1 MALKLPQ
8 NPGERI
14 SQLLPTVKCS
24 TCSQPVK
31 LSDLGEHVCPPLP
44 PSTPRPS
51 ALLAKIRQASQAIAS
66 PSPLSPGAN
75 NSNSSTRT
83 SVNGETSRFFRRSK
97 TPQPAGSNQSATPPP
112 GPPGPIC
119 DVPAR
124 SRSSSM
130 SRRSQ
135 IQIPPPDQMSPPLP
149 TSVSAGGRLEAPSR
163 VGTPQTQPLSPV
175 GHPEP
180 LPRSKTPNA
189 DGNNRINN
197 RRPSVSSMRDAR
209 VRGPSGSRIDQP
221 PQPDAG
227 MSRSASGADIFPPE
241 SPSVDMPPRM
251 SMDRIGSKRPSL
263 DTRPSQESSRGPSP
277 LNPTSP
283 VLQRT
288 PQPPSG
294 PTRRNGLPE
303 VEVNMAG
310 VGRRGFQAVAQ
321 AALLA
326 ASMRRDQEPDRMQMP
341 TAGMDGKRTNV
352 PGHLNINPDVVQPST
367 SSLSPNTPLSSH
379 SPRSP
384 SPHSPNAFPQ
394 PGIVS
399 SRTPSP
405 LGTPVPGLPHAFS
418 PRSPDTVT
426 PGSAR
431 SASPAGSTFSAR
443 FKNKD
448 LEIDTTKAEVAI
460 PRHALPTS
468 PSESDYSGTGLA
480 YDQET
485 ESALSP
491 TSPSASSAGKSQGR
505 EHVIFPSVSPKHSLK
520 GLPTRSASSSSA
532 YSYAS
537 RTTAKS
543 TGALDRDRVLDTL
556 FEEHASSPSGATVP
570 LPISPPAGTRSPK
583 LPARSRTT
591 PAMGGKE
598 SKEEAA
604 AKRRPRQ
611 CTKCNKNID
620 DGRWIRAE
628 GAGVLCERCWKTMY
642 LPKCRRCNR
651 PIEKHAVSSA
661 DGQLKGKY
669 HRECFN
675 CHKCHQPFPDK
686 EFYVFDGKPFCRYHY
701 HEANDSLCAAL
712 ECGQPIEGPCAVAH
726 TGERYHPEHLVCQ
739 FRRCTERLEE
749 YWEIDGLMLC
759 ERHANMKMEMDI
771 MAPDEDNSEKNDV
784 LADLVS
790 GLRDGTDML
799 RAPQHDH
806 DSDIDVDDA
815 LSVRRF
821 VSTCAE
827 QDVQNGMFGPTL
839 FLDTNPLFCL
849 DLSQLPLPSITPI
862 CMSIVSR
869 RPIAFPELASP
880 DFQFRFHFLLTFY
893 LVCAYSP
900 IFGYHQRS
908 HSRIHEAPSEGK
920 ENINIGYVNY
930 YSDAIHVSRLLT
942 LL

>member
-24 TCSQPVK
+24 TCGQPVK

-66 PSPLSPGAN
+66 PSPLSPGVN

-97 TPQPAGSNQSATPPP
+97 TPLPAGSTQSVTSPP
-112 GPPGPIC
+112 GPPGPISN
-119 DVPAR
+119 VPAR

-130 SRRSQ
+130 SRGSQ
-135 IQIPPPDQMSPPLP
+135 IQVPPSGQMSPPLP

-163 VGTPQTQPLSPV
+163 ISTPQLQPLSPV
-175 GHPEP
+175 GRPEP
-180 LPRSKTPNA
+180 LSRSNTPNA

-209 VRGPSGSRIDQP
+209 MRGPSGSRIDQP
-221 PQPDAG
+221 QPDLK
-227 MSRSASGADIFPPE
+227 MSRSAPGAGIFPPS
-241 SPSVDMPPRM
+241 SPSADMPLRM
-251 SMDRIGSKRPSL
+251 SMDRTGPKRPSL
-263 DTRPSQESSRGPSP
+263 DTRPSQEISRGPSP

-283 VLQRT
+283 VPQRT
-288 PQPPSG
+288 PQPPSD

-303 VEVNMAG
+303 GEVNMAG
-310 VGRRGFQAVAQ
+310 VGRRAFQAVAQ
-321 AALLA
+321 AALIA
-326 ASMRRDQEPDRMQMP
+326 ASMNRDQEPDRMRMP
-341 TAGMDGKRTNV
+341 IAGMDGKRTNV
-352 PGHLNINPDVVQPST
+352 PGHLNINSDVMQLSI

-384 SPHSPNAFPQ
+384 SPNSPNAFPQ

-405 LGTPVPGLPHAFS
+405 LGTPVPGLPHALS
-418 PRSPDTVT
+418 PRSPDTIT

-431 SASPAGSTFSAR
+431 SASPANSTFSTR

-460 PRHALPTS
+460 PRRALPTS

-491 TSPSASSAGKSQGR
+491 TSPPAGSAGKSQGR
-505 EHVIFPSVSPKHSLK
+505 ERVIFPSVSPKHSLK

-532 YSYAS
+532 YSYVS

-543 TGALDRDRVLDTL
+543 TGALERDRVLDTL
-556 FEEHASSPSGATVP
+556 FEEHAPSPSGATVP
-570 LPISPPAGTRSPK
+570 LPLSPPAGARSPK

-598 SKEEAA
+598 SKEEVA

-611 CTKCNKNID
+611 CTKCNKSID

-701 HEANDSLCAAL
+701 HEANDSLCAAR

-771 MAPDEDNSEKNDV
+771 MAPDEDSSEKNDV

-790 GLRDGTDML
+790 GLRDGTEML
-799 RAPQHDH
+799 RAPQHDR
-806 DSDIDVDDA
+806 DSDIDIRA
-815 LSVRRF
+815 HRRKTQF
-821 VSTCAE
+821 I
-827 QDVQNGMFGPTL
+827 
-839 FLDTNPLFCL
+839 
-849 DLSQLPLPSITPI
+849 DL
-862 CMSIVSR
+862 R
-869 RPIAFPELASP
+869 
-880 DFQFRFHFLLTFY
+880 
-893 LVCAYSP
+893 
-900 IFGYHQRS
+900 
-908 HSRIHEAPSEGK
+908 
-920 ENINIGYVNY
+920 
-930 YSDAIHVSRLLT
+930 
-942 LL
+942 

>member
-8 NPGERI
+8 NPRERI

-24 TCSQPVK
+24 TCGQPVK
-31 LSDLGEHVCPPLP
+31 LSHLGEHVCPPLP

-51 ALLAKIRQASQAIAS
+51 TLLAKIRQASQGIAS

-75 NSNSSTRT
+75 NSNSSART
-83 SVNGETSRFFRRSK
+83 SVNSETSRFFRRSK

-112 GPPGPIC
+112 GPPVPISN
-119 DVPAR
+119 VPAR

-135 IQIPPPDQMSPPLP
+135 IQIPPSDQMSPPLP
-149 TSVSAGGRLEAPSR
+149 TSVSAGGRLEAPSC
-163 VGTPQTQPLSPV
+163 VSTPQIQPLSPV
-175 GHPEP
+175 GRPEP

-197 RRPSVSSMRDAR
+197 RRPSVSSLRDTR
-209 VRGPSGSRIDQP
+209 MRGPSGSRIDQP
-221 PQPDAG
+221 PQSDAG
-227 MSRSASGADIFPPE
+227 MSHSAPGTGIFPPP
-241 SPSVDMPPRM
+241 SPSADLPPRM
-251 SMDRIGSKRPSL
+251 SMDRTGSMRPSL

-277 LNPTSP
+277 LNPASSVP
-283 VLQRT
+283 RHA

-303 VEVNMAG
+303 GEVNMAG

-326 ASMRRDQEPDRMQMP
+326 ASMNRDQEPDRMRLP
-341 TAGMDGKRTNV
+341 TTRIDGKRTNV
-352 PGHLNINPDVVQPST
+352 PGHLNINPDVMQPSI

-394 PGIVS
+394 P
-399 SRTPSP
+399 
-405 LGTPVPGLPHAFS
+405 
-418 PRSPDTVT
+418 PRSPDTIT

-448 LEIDTTKAEVAI
+448 LEIDTTKAEVAV

-491 TSPSASSAGKSQGR
+491 TSPLASSAGKSQGR
-505 EHVIFPSVSPKHSLK
+505 ERVIFPSVSPKHSLK
-520 GLPTRSASSSSA
+520 GLPTRSTSSSSA

-543 TGALDRDRVLDTL
+543 TGALDRDHVLDTL
-556 FEEHASSPSGATVP
+556 FEEHASSPSGAIVP
-570 LPISPPAGTRSPK
+570 LPLSPPAGTRSPK

-598 SKEEAA
+598 SKEEVA

-611 CTKCNKNID
+611 CTKCNKSID

-701 HEANDSLCAAL
+701 HEANDSLCTAP

-771 MAPDEDNSEKNDV
+771 MAPDEDSSEKNDV

-790 GLRDGTDML
+790 GLRDGTEML
-799 RAPQHDH
+799 RAPQHDR
-806 DSDIDVDDA
+806 DSDIDIRA
-815 LSVRRF
+815 HRRKTQF
-821 VSTCAE
+821 I
-827 QDVQNGMFGPTL
+827 
-839 FLDTNPLFCL
+839 
-849 DLSQLPLPSITPI
+849 DL
-862 CMSIVSR
+862 R
-869 RPIAFPELASP
+869 
-880 DFQFRFHFLLTFY
+880 
-893 LVCAYSP
+893 
-900 IFGYHQRS
+900 
-908 HSRIHEAPSEGK
+908 
-920 ENINIGYVNY
+920 
-930 YSDAIHVSRLLT
+930 
-942 LL
+942 